1 MISLDPNIQC
11 SDSYHSKTFTPK
23 FEQNLSMFDRHPQ
36 NFFQNFSHWL
46 CRYFLI
52 FLLVMTTGMLTA
64 CGDDPAA
71 NQPPTPEPSR
81 ESSLTFREV
90 TLEKFDDN
98 GQPLWKVNAQNVVY
112 SQDNKIANVLKPKG
126 NLFQAGRVVLQV
138 EADRGQIFDDGRQVL
153 LDGNIVAIDPRNQA
167 VLKGNK
173 VEWNPENSIL
183 VIQDNLRGNN
193 AQLQASARIGRYYT
207 KEQRMEL
214 QGQVVATVKEPPLR
228 IQTRYLQ
235 WFIAQEKVAGDRTL
249 RVAHYE
255 KSDQPLSIEPSPSP
269 NSTPNTF
276 TNSPSNSASNQPAQS
291 VIESPGLP
299 DLPPTPQKLIQQVEA
314 EEVEYNLKTKIAIF
328 KKNVQLNSL
337 EPPAQAVS
345 NNVVWN
351 VEDEIITS
359 PETIKIVQAK
369 DQIVVT
375 GNQGIL
381 NLKTK
386 MANLTGGVQATSDR
400 QKSVIFA
407 NQMQWNLDSQD
418 LQATGNVIY
427 QQENPSLKVVG
438 SEASGKLNTENIV
451 VTGTQNPGGQVVTE
465 IIPE

>member
-1 MISLDPNIQC
+1 
-11 SDSYHSKTFTPK
+11 
-23 FEQNLSMFDRHPQ
+23 MFDRRPQ
-36 NFFQNFSHWL
+36 NFYHWFY
-46 CRYFLI
+46 RYFLI
-52 FLLVMTTGMLTA
+52 FLLVLTTGILTA
-64 CGDDPAA
+64 CGDDPRA
-71 NQPPTPEPSR
+71 NQAPTPEPSR
-81 ESSLTFREV
+81 QSSLTFREV

-98 GQPLWKVNAQNVVY
+98 GKPLWKVNAQNVVY

-126 NLFQAGRVVLQV
+126 NLFQEGRVVLQV

-173 VEWNPENSIL
+173 VEWNPEKSIL

-214 QGQVVATVKEPPLR
+214 QGQVVATVKDPPLR

-235 WFIAQEKVAGDRTL
+235 WFISQEKVMGDRTL

-255 KSDQPLSIEPSPSP
+255 KSDQPLSLEPSPSP
-269 NSTPNTF
+269 SSLPNSSPNS
-276 TNSPSNSASNQPAQS
+276 SPNFSGNQP
-291 VIESPGLP
+291 VIESSELP

-328 KKNVQLNSL
+328 KKNVQLNSI

-351 VEDEIITS
+351 VADEIITS

-369 DQIVVT
+369 DQITVT

-427 QQENPSLKVVG
+427 QQVNPTLKVVG

-451 VTGTQNPGGQVVTE
+451 VTGTQNVGGQVVTE
-465 IIPE
+465 IIPEQP

>member
-1 MISLDPNIQC
+1 M
-11 SDSYHSKTFTPK
+11 
-23 FEQNLSMFDRHPQ
+23 
-36 NFFQNFSHWL
+36 
-46 CRYFLI
+46 
-52 FLLVMTTGMLTA
+52 
-64 CGDDPAA
+64 
-71 NQPPTPEPSR
+71 
-81 ESSLTFREV
+81 

-98 GQPLWKVNAQNVVY
+98 GQPLWKVNAKNVVY

-126 NLFQAGRVVLQV
+126 NLFQSGRVVLQV
-138 EADRGQIFDDGRQVL
+138 EADRGQIFDDGRRVL

-183 VIQDNLRGNN
+183 IIQDNLRGNN

-214 QGQVVATVKEPPLR
+214 QGQVVATVKAPPLR

-235 WFIAQEKVAGDRTL
+235 WFIAQEKVTGDRTL

-255 KSDQPLSIEPSPSP
+255 KSDQPLSPAPSPSP
-269 NSTPNTF
+269 NAA
-276 TNSPSNSASNQPAQS
+276 SNSVPNQSA
-291 VIESPGLP
+291 IESAELP

-328 KKNVQLNSL
+328 KENVQLNSI

-351 VEDEIITS
+351 VEEEIITS

-369 DQIVVT
+369 DQITVT

-427 QQENPSLKVVG
+427 QQENPILKVVG

>member
-1 MISLDPNIQC
+1 
-11 SDSYHSKTFTPK
+11 
-23 FEQNLSMFDRHPQ
+23 MFDRHPQ
-36 NFFQNFSHWL
+36 NFYYWF
-46 CRYFLI
+46 CRYFFTI
-52 FLLVMTTGMLTA
+52 LLVITTGMLTA
-64 CGDDPAA
+64 CGDNPKA

-81 ESSLTFREV
+81 QSSLTFREV
-90 TLEKFDDN
+90 TLEKFDEN

-126 NLFQAGRVVLQV
+126 NLFQEGQVVLQV

-173 VEWNPENSIL
+173 VEWNPEKSIL

-193 AQLQASARIGRYYT
+193 AQLQASARIGRYFT

-214 QGQVVATVKEPPLR
+214 QGQVVATVKDPPLR

-235 WFIAQEKVAGDRTL
+235 WFIAQEKVTGDRTL

-255 KSDQPLSIEPSPSP
+255 KSNTPLSPVPAPSPFPSPSP
-269 NSTPNTF
+269 NSSPNS
-276 TNSPSNSASNQPAQS
+276 SPNPAASSAPNQPVVQS
-291 VIESPGLP
+291 PELEE
-299 DLPPTPQKLIQQVEA
+299 LPPTPQKLIQQVEA

-328 KKNVQLNSL
+328 KKNVQLNSI
-337 EPPAQAVS
+337 EPLAQAVS

-351 VEDEIITS
+351 VADEIITS

-369 DQIVVT
+369 DQITVT

-386 MANLTGGVQATSDR
+386 MANLTGGVQATSDQR
-400 QKSVIFA
+400 KSVIFA
-407 NQMQWNLDSQD
+407 NQMQWNLDTQD
-418 LQATGNVIY
+418 LQATGHVIY
-427 QQENPSLKVVG
+427 QQVNPTLKVVG

-465 IIPE
+465 IIPEQP